1 MIDGV
6 KEICYICGEVIEM
19 AKPNIAG
26 KLKELARDLK
36 EDKNSGVKKL
46 GDAVKN
52 AETKKKPV
60 SNEKASGRKD

>member
-1 MIDGV
+1 
-6 KEICYICGEVIEM
+6 M

-36 EDKNSGVKKL
+36 DEKNSGGVKKL

-52 AETKKKPV
+52 AETKKKPL
-60 SNEKASGRKD
+60 NDEKVSGRKN

>member
-1 MIDGV
+1 
-6 KEICYICGEVIEM
+6 M

-36 EDKNSGVKKL
+36 DDKNSGVKKL

-52 AETKKKPV
+52 AEAKKKSV